1 MRQVLRA
8 DHSDALD
15 TAHAGGKGANL
26 SKLVRTGFRVPD
38 FFILPV
44 AAYRDWIGQ
53 DAIGDALLRMQWTL
67 DRPDVL
73 DREAVHVQTQL
84 EALPFPAA
92 WQDLLAGGF
101 VAGLRWA
108 ARSSGTLED
117 AGETAAAG
125 LHETYLA
132 LRDLPALENAIRRC
146 WISVWSGRAIAYR
159 AAHRIAPESAG
170 LAVVVQRMI
179 DAEVAGVAFSA
190 DPVAGDLDVV
200 TIDANFG
207 LGESVV
213 SGEVE
218 VDRWRLG
225 KRDGAVREESIGHKL
240 RWVPPTSGHFEEMP
254 AVQIDMACLDALQR
268 EALRDL
274 VVMLENRFAWPQD
287 CEWAFASGVLW
298 LLQTRPITRMAARWT
313 RDESAERFPNAM
325 TRLTWSVIFGGFNR
339 SFRNSM
345 ENILQAPFYSGPWF
359 ERIEG
364 YVYGDTTAAAL
375 YTLHFQRKWLERL
388 SQGIDVE
395 PSLQALSWVHDLPQ
409 TWQRDQDVFLLEI
422 GRLRA
427 IDIDALDDAGVLEFL
442 RHVRDLGE
450 QYFLPN
456 IAISFAQRNIYA
468 LLYGIIV
475 GKLGRERAASVF
487 DALLA
492 PAETRTALVN
502 RDAMAL
508 AAHLRHDKDLHAA
521 VRGSDFARGVPP
533 AITASWP
540 KFGAAWDAFLTA
552 HGHRETDIDLI
563 SPTWGEAPA
572 VVRDLLLALA
582 DGSQHDDHNTQRW
595 QKRKLAVE
603 AQQQLLDTH
612 DDYRYTTNEVIEL
625 ARVYTV
631 LDDVEHY
638 QTTRLHPLFR
648 RGALTLARRWLAQG
662 ALPCVDAI
670 FCLDFDQ
677 LAVAVAQGPQAICAV
692 AEREWQAYCE
702 AKARTPRWS
711 MDGPMD
717 ASDNGAEAADATD
730 AGQRSG
736 VPGSPGIVEGMIFIV
751 RGTEDFGRMPPGAVL
766 VARTTNPAWT
776 PLFYRA
782 TAVITESGGQ
792 LSHGAVTARELGLP
806 AVMSVRGVLQW
817 LKDGDRVRVDGQR
830 GRVQKLD

>member
-1 MRQVLRA
+1 
-8 DHSDALD
+8 
-15 TAHAGGKGANL
+15 
-26 SKLVRTGFRVPD
+26 
-38 FFILPV
+38 
-44 AAYRDWIGQ
+44 
-53 DAIGDALLRMQWTL
+53 MQWTL
-67 DRPDVL
+67 HSRVARAPISASWCVPAFASRISL
-73 DREAVHVQTQL
+73 SCRSPRIATGSRRL
-84 EALPFPAA
+84 GWGTTLPFPAVWLPA
-92 WQDLLAGGF
+92 LAGGF
-101 VAGLRWA
+101 VAGHRWA
-108 ARSSGTLED
+108 ARSSGILED

-132 LRDLPALENAIRRC
+132 LRDLPALEDAVRRC

-159 AAHRIAPESAG
+159 AANRIAPESAA

-179 DAEVAGVAFSA
+179 DADVAGVAFSA
-190 DPVAGDLDVV
+190 DPVAGDLDVI

-225 KRDGAVREESIGHKL
+225 KRDGSVRDAQIGHKL
-240 RWVPPTSGHFEEMP
+240 QWVPPSSGHFEEMP
-254 AVQIDMACLDALQR
+254 PAQIDAACLDASQL
-268 EALRDL
+268 EALREL
-274 VVMLENRFAWPQD
+274 AVTLENRFAWPQD
-287 CEWAFASGVLW
+287 CEWAFADGVLW

-345 ENILQAPFYSGPWF
+345 ENILQAPFYRGPWF

-422 GRLRA
+422 GRLQA
-427 IDIDALDDAGVLEFL
+427 IDVDALDDARVLDFL
-442 RHVRDLGE
+442 RDVRDLGE
-450 QYFLPN
+450 RYFLPN

-468 LLYGIIV
+468 LLYRVIV
-475 GKLGRERAASVF
+475 GKLGHERAPAVF

-502 RDAMAL
+502 RDAMEL
-508 AAHLRHDKDLHAA
+508 AAHLRRDPHLHAA
-521 VRGSDFARGVPP
+521 VKAADFANGPTP
-533 AITASWP
+533 EIA
-540 KFGAAWDAFLTA
+540 AAWPEFNNAWHAFLCI

-563 SPTWGEAPA
+563 SPTWGEAPT
-572 VVRDLLLALA
+572 VVRDLLLALV

-603 AQQQLLDTH
+603 AQQQLLDAH

-625 ARVYTV
+625 ARIYTV

-648 RGALTLARRWLAQG
+648 RGALTLARRWLAQR
-662 ALPCVDAI
+662 ALPCIEAI
-670 FCLDFDQ
+670 FCLDFDE
-677 LAVAVAQGPQAICAV
+677 LTLAVAQGPHAVSAI
-692 AEREWQAYCE
+692 AEREWSAYRE
-702 AKARTPRWS
+702 AGERTPRWS
-711 MDGPMD
+711 LGEPVDADVDG
-717 ASDNGAEAADATD
+717 AVHGTD
-730 AGQRSG
+730 PNHRSG
-736 VPGSPGIVEGMIFIV
+736 VPGSPGVVEGTIFIV
-751 RGTEDFGRMPPGAVL
+751 RGTEDFGRMPAGAVL

-782 TAVITESGGQ
+782 SAAITESGGP

-817 LKDGDRVRVDGQR
+817 LRDGDRVRVDGQR